1 MVLESNAMFE
11 IVFEDSILATE
22 RLDESPIGSGT
33 AVAPMLMFDVAHP
46 MERPGGVF
54 GRWQPFTALRMRHC
68 VVVYSVVYVLV
79 KVEEPD
85 VTVVTPV
92 LVVTVVC
99 VVV

>member
-1 MVLESNAMFE
+1 MVFESNAMFE

-54 GRWQPFTALRMRHC
+54 GR
-68 VVVYSVVYVLV
+68 
-79 KVEEPD
+79 
-85 VTVVTPV
+85 
-92 LVVTVVC
+92 
-99 VVV
+99 